1 MGLRRTLASQSG
13 IVFAARMAGAG
24 LTFLVQAAIAR
35 AWGAP
40 LLGDYLVAIAATN
53 LVAVFLPLGFQ
64 TAATFLAADYAA
76 RGDGASLR
84 RFAARAWGHIALP
97 GVAVLAMAYLAAGL
111 MGEPGARLQA
121 LWAPIALLAAGTAAV
136 YVNGALLVGLG
147 RPYLAFFADT
157 LIRPALAMAAFIGIA
172 VLDPDAIDRT
182 ATLLWY
188 VAGGYAIL
196 ALGHAAIAIGALRRV
211 PDTACAAQPASGE
224 TRRWWRL
231 SLPLTALALANDVF
245 FDLDLLMLAAFLEP
259 EAIAV
264 FGVCTRVFV
273 LVAFGTTAIYTMAL
287 PALLARDAAGDAAGL
302 SERIGDVNAVA
313 VGLSLVL
320 LGAVAVGAPALTFLF
335 GPDFAAARTPL
346 VILCA
351 SLVVRA
357 LFGPASFVLAAR
369 DRAVANLPAV
379 ALGLVVLIALNAV
392 LVPAYGLDGAAL
404 AAFGALCVSSAALW
418 LTVRRLTGLDVS
430 ILPALRARI
439 SPDALRPAP

>member
-13 IVFAARMAGAG
+13 VVFAARMAGAG

-64 TAATFLAADYAA
+64 TAATFLAADYVA

-84 RFAARAWGHIALP
+84 RFAGRAWGHIALP
-97 GVAVLAMAYLAAGL
+97 GFVVLGVVYLAAGL

-121 LWAPIALLAAGTAAV
+121 LWAPIALLAAGTATV

-157 LIRPALAMAAFIGIA
+157 LIRPALAMAAFVGIA
-172 VLDPDAIDRT
+172 TLDADATDRT

-188 VAGGYAIL
+188 VGGGYALL
-196 ALGHAAIAIGALRRV
+196 ALGHAGLAIGALRRV
-211 PDTACAAQPASGE
+211 PGTASSQQPASDE

-245 FDLDLLMLAAFLEP
+245 FDLDLLMLAVFLEP

-273 LVAFGTTAIYTMAL
+273 LVAFGTTAVYTMAL

-302 SERIGDVNAVA
+302 SDRIGDVNAVA
-313 VGLSLVL
+313 VGLALIL
-320 LGAVAVGAPALTFLF
+320 LGAIAIGAPALTLLF
-335 GPDFAAARTPL
+335 GPEFAAARTPL

-357 LFGPASFVLAAR
+357 LFGPAFFVLAAR
-369 DRAVANLPAV
+369 DRAAANLPAV
-379 ALGLVVLIALNAV
+379 ALGLVVLVALNAAF
-392 LVPAYGLDGAAL
+392 VPAYGLDGAAL
-404 AAFGALCVSSAALW
+404 AAFGALCASSAALW
-418 LTVRRLTGLDVS
+418 WTVRRLTGLDVS
-430 ILPALRARI
+430 ILPVLRTRTSRRAF
-439 SPDALRPAP
+439 AP